1 MIIIKELLTIKTK
14 TMRYVIY
21 DVDADEGQEYIGID
35 MSRTDD
41 IDNAEHFASHTAAQ
55 IQIDQS
61 GTSSM
66 IVIDTYDE

>member
-1 MIIIKELLTIKTK
+1 
-14 TMRYVIY
+14 MRYVIY

-41 IDNAEHFASHTAAQ
+41 IDNAEHFEAYEDAQ
-55 IQIDQS
+55 LMISQS
-61 GTSSM
+61 GTSAM